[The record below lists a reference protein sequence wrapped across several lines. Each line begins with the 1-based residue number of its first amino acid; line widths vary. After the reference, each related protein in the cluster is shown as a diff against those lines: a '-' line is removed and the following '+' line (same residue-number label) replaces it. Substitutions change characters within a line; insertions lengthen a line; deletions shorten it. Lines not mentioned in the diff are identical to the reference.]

1 MTFLI
6 NDIPNIIIVDTGIFN
21 VAIFFLT
28 AHLKYLLIIIPHLD
42 IERFS
47 QDVNTLSSKL
57 TAGESDEIIRRLD
70 FVKYRLIELYKR
82 NLVKINHSTMELVCA
97 RHLIHYGYTV
107 DVEKQLTDILVCDL
121 FATKGDGET
130 ILEIE
135 TGFIPPEHALDPL
148 SYYSA
153 RIASKIARYSK
164 FANQFILATPPV
176 SILSIPKVF
185 ERPPRYRKEHEVKQV
200 KLLCDRYYR
209 NPPIGLNE
217 ILAGRLH
224 MIYIINVDDGKITEM
239 DVESY
244 FDAIA
249 NMMSLSSSEVANL

>member
-1 MTFLI
+1 M
-6 NDIPNIIIVDTGIFN
+6 
-21 VAIFFLT
+21 
-28 AHLKYLLIIIPHLD
+28 D

-47 QDVNTLSSKL
+47 QDVNTLSNKL
-57 TAGESDEIIRRLD
+57 TVGESDEIIRRLD
-70 FVKYRLIELYKR
+70 FVKHRLIELYKR

-130 ILEIE
+130 IVEIE
-135 TGFIPPEHALDPL
+135 TGFIPPDHALDPL

-164 FANQFILATPPV
+164 FANQFVLATPPV
-176 SILSIPKVF
+176 SILSIPKLF
-185 ERPPRYRKEHEVKQV
+185 GRPPRYREQQEVQRV
-200 KLLCDRYYR
+200 KLLCDKYYV
-209 NPPIGLNE
+209 NPPVSINE
-217 ILAGRLH
+217 IVAGRLH
-224 MIYIINVDDGKITEM
+224 MIYIINVDEGKITEM

-244 FDAIA
+244 FESIGT
-249 NMMSLSSSEVANL
+249 MMSLSNSQVSNYHK